1 MPNLTVPLDTL
12 VYIIEKAREFDAEVP
27 PVLIEDGSTPSDDEA
42 DDTSI
47 LGDRPDNPTAQELK
61 EALETLN
68 DDQRDEI
75 VALTWVGRGDFTNED
90 WDEALEAANERHNGD
105 EARYLMGTPLL
116 ADYLEEGAAQ
126 LGYARED
133 LEEGLP

>member
-1 MPNLTVPLDTL
+1 MPNLSLPRETL
-12 VYIIEKAREFDAEVP
+12 VYIIEKAREFGALVP
-27 PVLIEDGSTPSDDEA
+27 PVLIEDGSNPTDDEA
-42 DDTSI
+42 GDTSI
-47 LGDRPDNPTAQELK
+47 LEDRPANPTAQELE

-75 VALTWVGRGDFTNED
+75 IALTWVGRGDFTNED
-90 WDEALEAANERHNGD
+90 WDEAIEAAHERHNGD
-105 EARYLMGTPLL
+105 EVRYLMGTPLL

-126 LGYARED
+126 LGYPRED

>member
-1 MPNLTVPLDTL
+1 M
-12 VYIIEKAREFDAEVP
+12 
-27 PVLIEDGSTPSDDEA
+27 
-42 DDTSI
+42 
-47 LGDRPDNPTAQELK
+47 
-61 EALETLN
+61 
-68 DDQRDEI
+68 
-75 VALTWVGRGDFTNED
+75 TWVGRGDFTNED
-90 WDEALEAANERHNGD
+90 WDDALHAAHERYNGD